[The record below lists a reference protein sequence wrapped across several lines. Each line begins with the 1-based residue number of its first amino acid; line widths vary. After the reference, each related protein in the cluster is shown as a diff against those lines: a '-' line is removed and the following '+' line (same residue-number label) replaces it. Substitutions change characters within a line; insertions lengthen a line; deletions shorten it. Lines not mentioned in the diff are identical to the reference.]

1 MILLIIS
8 MIHMI
13 KIKKYL
19 VHNRYLK
26 MKIKKIIKKLIF
38 PQIKMKLFT
47 KIMIKKLKIKL
58 SFLKIDFFSIK
69 QKIKIVFQIL
79 INKMMMKSGMF
90 KIKKINILIKK
101 FFWIIFSQNKS
112 KISKMNHNFNK
123 HQNKKNKM
131 KMKII

>member
-79 INKMMMKSGMF
+79 INKMMMKSGIF

-101 FFWIIFSQNKS
+101 IL
-112 KISKMNHNFNK
+112 
-123 HQNKKNKM
+123 
-131 KMKII
+131 